1 MISIEEELPSRW
13 QRRTPLCPAKTRRMP
28 LAILSGCIALSAGCA
43 TEPPNTFTFT
53 ADLPPDFAY
62 VAAVYYEPEQGQTC
76 TVDRRDNLAPVF
88 NSQWRTDYKP
98 DARITIRKT
107 VKGCP
112 LVVRRISLEINSA
125 YGARRRDSSS
135 DEGMIIVR
143 KELEDRYKQ
152 RFDASGQHVIYG
164 QCEWWFRTIGKPRIL
179 RKLLDCKE
187 SDPQGTRGTGKPFAA
202 YTLDQLPGK
211 TIRLAI
217 RLAEEEKPSIGD
229 TWVKVPNGWR
239 RCMGKNFEDQDAY
252 CFGNKTDFSTFKM
265 VDGRVCTIYPG
276 CTE

>member
-1 MISIEEELPSRW
+1 MISSEEELQSRW
-13 QRRTPLCPAKTRRMP
+13 QRGTLPCPARARPMQ
-28 LAILSGCIALSAGCA
+28 LALLSGCFALSAGCA

-88 NSQWRTDYKP
+88 NSQWRTEYKP

-112 LVVRRISLEINSA
+112 LVVRRISLEINAA
-125 YGARRRDSSS
+125 YGATQRDSSK
-135 DEGMIIVR
+135 DEGMVIVR
-143 KELEDRYKQ
+143 EELEDRYK
-152 RFDASGQHVIYG
+152 RSFDSNGENAIYG
-164 QCEWWFRTIGKPRIL
+164 QCEWWFRTMGKPRIL
-179 RKLLDCKE
+179 RKILDCKE
-187 SDPQGTRGTGKPFAA
+187 SDPQGNRGTGKPFAA

-211 TIRLAI
+211 TIKLAV
-217 RLAEEEKPSIGD
+217 RLAEEERPGWGD
-229 TWVKVPNGWR
+229 TWVRVPNGWK
-239 RCMGKNFEDQDAY
+239 RCMGKGYEDQRGY
-252 CFGNKTDFSTFKM
+252 CNGNYTDFSTFKM
-265 VDGRVCTIYPG
+265 VDGRICTIYPG